1 MAYSVTLDATR
12 GAPYAD
18 PSTTAAGTNTVR
30 QRMMGPRREA
40 GTNRRCTMRRTLT
53 VIAALIGA
61 LFTLLALGGTAM
73 AATAVEYALTV
84 AP

>member
-1 MAYSVTLDATR
+1 
-12 GAPYAD
+12 
-18 PSTTAAGTNTVR
+18 
-30 QRMMGPRREA
+30 
-40 GTNRRCTMRRTLT
+40 MRRTLT